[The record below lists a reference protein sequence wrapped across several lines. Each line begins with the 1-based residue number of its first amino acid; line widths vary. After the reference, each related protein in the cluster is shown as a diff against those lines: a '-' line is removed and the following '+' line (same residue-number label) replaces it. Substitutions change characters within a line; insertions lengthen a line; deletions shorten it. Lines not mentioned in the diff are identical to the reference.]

1 MPNATTQPSA
11 LPLLLPHD
19 DALRHAISRLPLHH
33 ELDIALVNERNG
45 GSGSD
50 GWKLRTLTKSD
61 IEDDRPSYDSV
72 QVMQHMHPINH
83 GANDDDIRAD
93 LDHQLQWL
101 VKNGQM
107 QLNDIMWI
115 ARLTPPS
122 HAPTSPP
129 PLIFRLH
136 SSCRYTAV
144 RKRLVLAQ
152 SRVSAICMQSS
163 NDAIASY
170 ARFHPYRL
178 SLFAASRGEP
188 RLCRQH
194 FLFGPGCTYGPR
206 CEYSHDVRHFDRM
219 TDGWMEEM
227 SLTRRGAKEES

>member
-1 MPNATTQPSA
+1 M
-11 LPLLLPHD
+11 
-19 DALRHAISRLPLHH
+19 SRM
-33 ELDIALVNERNG
+33 
-45 GSGSD
+45 S
-50 GWKLRTLTKSD
+50 
-61 IEDDRPSYDSV
+61 
-72 QVMQHMHPINH
+72 PINS
-83 GANDDDIRAD
+83 GANDNGIRAD
-93 LDHQLQWL
+93 LNHQPLWL
-101 VKNGQM
+101 LKNTQL
-107 QLNDIMWI
+107 QLNDVMWI
-115 ARLTPPS
+115 AHLAPPS

-129 PLIFRLH
+129 PPPPPPLIFRLQ
-136 SSCRYTAV
+136 SCRYTAV